1 MIAGGRLGFRRII
14 WLMPPAFAV
23 HIVEEYVGGFVEWVE
38 LVAGAPMPTQ
48 AFLLNNAGFMAILLG
63 LTVLTWRRPSR
74 LSAFLLLAWASGNL
88 FWNFVFH
95 LATTVLLD
103 RYSPGLVTAVLLYFP
118 LSIAVAWAALRER
131 MLGRPA
137 FAGAVTVGAGLML
150 LVIQARLLDP
160 GG

>member
-1 MIAGGRLGFRRII
+1 MIAGARLGFRRII
-14 WLMPPAFAV
+14 WLMPAAFAV
-23 HIVEEYVGGFVEWVE
+23 HIVEEYAGGFAEWVE
-38 LVAGAPMPTQ
+38 LVAGAPMPVG
-48 AFLLNNAGFMAILLG
+48 AFLLNNAGLMAILLG
-63 LTVLTWRRPSR
+63 LTAWAWLRPSR
-74 LSAFLLLAWASGNL
+74 LSAFVLLAWASGNL

-118 LSIAVAWAALRER
+118 LSIAIAWAALRER
-131 MLGRPA
+131 MVSRPA
-137 FAGAVTVGAGLML
+137 FVGAVAVGAGLML